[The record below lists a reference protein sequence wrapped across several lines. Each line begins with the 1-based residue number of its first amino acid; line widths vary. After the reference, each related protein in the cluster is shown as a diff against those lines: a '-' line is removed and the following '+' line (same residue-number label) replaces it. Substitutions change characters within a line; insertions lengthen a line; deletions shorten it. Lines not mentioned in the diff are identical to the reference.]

1 MKNCNHC
8 GAILRDD
15 SVFCSSCGKSVGNES
30 AVAERSPYDIFADTE
45 PEVVPLITL
54 SPAQNSFSA
63 KRIIG
68 AVKTVVAIVLVV
80 VVALGGVAL
89 WAYLDT
95 DPFAQSAINTV
106 EDDTYKRCLAL
117 VRDVRNENFREY
129 IDDYV
134 NMTGVAEGKNF
145 YTEYETLLREIIPDD
160 SETEAVMFRDCCFM
174 VSCAEFAA
182 KRYESLADSGLFG
195 LFYRKDADTYRTH
208 ADKLYEMLVNAQ
220 TQEELQAIIDYCEE
234 NKIVERK

>member
-1 MKNCNHC
+1 MKNCKYC
-8 GAILRDD
+8 GKPIREESL
-15 SVFCSSCGKSVGNES
+15 FCASCGKSVEEETVLAEKTGGDLFS
-30 AVAERSPYDIFADTE
+30 ATE
-45 PEVVPLITL
+45 MEVVPVIAL
-54 SPAQNSFSA
+54 SPAQNSFTA
-63 KRIIG
+63 KRLIS
-68 AVKTVVAIVLVV
+68 AVKTVLAIIVV
-80 VVALGGVAL
+80 VAVALGGVVI

-160 SETEAVMFRDCCFM
+160 SEEEAVMFRNCCYM
-174 VSCAEFAA
+174 VSCAEFEA
-182 KRYESLADSGLFG
+182 KRFESLANSGLFG
-195 LFYRKDADTYRTH
+195 LFYRKDADIYRTH
-208 ADKLYEMLVNAQ
+208 ADKLYEML
-220 TQEELQAIIDYCEE
+220 TQAESQEDLQEIIDYCKE
-234 NKIVERK
+234 NKIIELK